1 VGSPW
6 NSISYK
12 TLGGC
17 LALLLLA
24 ASASHAHVEIEKQIE
39 DLTTRIGKDP
49 KNAALYLR
57 RGELYRVHRDWGAA
71 LEDYKRA
78 AKLDPSLSAVDLC
91 LARMRLESGQPGEAR
106 IAADRFLQARPE
118 HIEGLVTRARA
129 LVKLGEGRL
138 AADDLTRAIELSR
151 PPKSPLP
158 EYYLERAR
166 ALAEEGEVD
175 QALSGLD
182 EGIGRLGPI
191 ITLELLAMDLEL
203 KHKRHDAALR
213 RVGDTLASWP
223 RKETWL
229 VKRGEILEAV
239 GRLPEAREAFGEA
252 RQALESLPANRR
264 KTKALAQLEAE
275 IEAAL
280 ERLSEGH

>member
-1 VGSPW
+1 MCEKAYRWPRAVPSQPGSRGWSLRCFDLTDIGAAAERRRREVELVGSPW

-24 ASASHAHVEIEKQIE
+24 ASASHAPVEIEKQIE

-138 AADDLTRAIELSR
+138 AADDLTRAIALCR

-158 EYYLERAR
+158 EY
-166 ALAEEGEVD
+166 
-175 QALSGLD
+175 
-182 EGIGRLGPI
+182 
-191 ITLELLAMDLEL
+191 
-203 KHKRHDAALR
+203 
-213 RVGDTLASWP
+213 
-223 RKETWL
+223 
-229 VKRGEILEAV
+229 
-239 GRLPEAREAFGEA
+239 LP
-252 RQALESLPANRR
+252 
-264 KTKALAQLEAE
+264 
-275 IEAAL
+275 
-280 ERLSEGH
+280 